1 MYHTI
6 QLLLSIKKIEIT
18 IEDTF
23 IIIEDKTIR
32 HHNNFE
38 SSSSFLFENN
48 NKLENIFNFNN
59 LIEKKDNAIS
69 LSLHVKDENLE
80 QCLLLL
86 KDKINKEFR
95 ENFNFDAT
103 INTVDNRKLKEYNIH
118 FEDIYKKADNVYSF
132 ETNFQTLNKKDYKK
146 FVEYFDNKIK
156 AYEKLQN
163 DSTIDS
169 WIKIQQEIMPIKGL
183 LKCFSEGI
191 HNDSLKDK
199 LIQIYSNHQMRNPK
213 IKK

>member
-86 KDKINKEFR
+86 KDKINKNLE
-95 ENFNFDAT
+95 
-103 INTVDNRKLKEYNIH
+103 
-118 FEDIYKKADNVYSF
+118 
-132 ETNFQTLNKKDYKK
+132 
-146 FVEYFDNKIK
+146 KI
-156 AYEKLQN
+156 L
-163 DSTIDS
+163 IL
-169 WIKIQQEIMPIKGL
+169 ML
-183 LKCFSEGI
+183 L
-191 HNDSLKDK
+191 
-199 LIQIYSNHQMRNPK
+199 LIQLIIVN
-213 IKK
+213 